1 MDKELKRSIILDN
14 YQNPY
19 HKERKESN
27 DDYIKLNSRNISCID
42 NLDLYI
48 KLNNNIIEEI
58 YFEGEACVI
67 SISSTSIMSKLL
79 EKKTIDEA
87 IEIIKN
93 YDNMIEEKEYR
104 EELLEEANVYDDVS
118 KQPSRKTCATLSW
131 RGLYKKLLELK
142 NENN

>member
-48 KLNNNIIEEI
+48 KLNNKIQNFYTWGKRNAEP
-58 YFEGEACVI
+58 
-67 SISSTSIMSKLL
+67 K
-79 EKKTIDEA
+79 D
-87 IEIIKN
+87 
-93 YDNMIEEKEYR
+93 
-104 EELLEEANVYDDVS
+104 
-118 KQPSRKTCATLSW
+118 
-131 RGLYKKLLELK
+131 
-142 NENN
+142 

>member
-19 HKERKESN
+19 HRERKEADN
-27 DDYIKLNSRNISCID
+27 DYIKLNSRNISCID

-79 EKKTIDEA
+79 EGKTIDQA

-93 YDNMIEEKEYR
+93 YSDMIEEKDYNIDI
-104 EELLEEANVYDDVS
+104 LGEANVYDDIA

-142 NENN
+142 ESL